1 MLADAGQ
8 LEQVIVNLTVNARD
22 AMADGGKLTIATAE
36 ADVSDAFAKANP
48 WAQPGR
54 HTMLQIT
61 DTGAGMSEEVQRRVF
76 EPFFTTKPEGSG
88 TGLGLAVV
96 FGIVKQHNGFIDVSS
111 QAGQGTRFA
120 AYLPVASAQDA
131 AASNRRPRAALG
143 GDETILIVEDNHQVA
158 QLARLMLRG
167 GGQRRGGTRALRR
180 ASG

>member
-1 MLADAGQ
+1 
-8 LEQVIVNLTVNARD
+8 
-22 AMADGGKLTIATAE
+22 
-36 ADVSDAFAKANP
+36 
-48 WAQPGR
+48 
-54 HTMLQIT
+54 MLQIT

-167 GGQRRGGTRALRR
+167 GGYRTLAAANGA
-180 ASG
+180 A